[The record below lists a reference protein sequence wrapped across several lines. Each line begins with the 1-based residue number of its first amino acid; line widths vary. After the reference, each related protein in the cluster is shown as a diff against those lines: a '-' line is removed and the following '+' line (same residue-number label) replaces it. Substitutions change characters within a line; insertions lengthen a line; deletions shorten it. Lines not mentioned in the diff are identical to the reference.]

1 MRDAKSSPPRPSPTT
16 AQASRARRV
25 GFRVVGSLFLVV
37 GLLSLVAIAAGQV
50 GATRE
55 RATVVRVQPAK
66 PGQSDVHLLVR
77 TEDGTTRNVTAS
89 SEEPRDYRV
98 GQSVTLSLHRGK
110 PAYEDD
116 LASSLTG
123 SAVAV
128 GGGLLAWVISLA
140 FPDPAKG
147 TRRQTAES
155 SAGAAT

>member
-1 MRDAKSSPPRPSPTT
+1 MTTLASDLRYAVRVLFKNPR
-16 AQASRARRV
+16 
-25 GFRVVGSLFLVV
+25 F
-37 GLLSLVAIAAGQV
+37 SLVAIAAGQV
-50 GATRE
+50 GATRV
-55 RATVVRVQPAK
+55 RATVLQVQPAK

-77 TEDGTTRNVTAS
+77 TEDGTTRNVSAG
-89 SEEPRDYRV
+89 SEGPRDYRV
-98 GQSVTLSLHRGK
+98 RQSVNLSLHRGQ

-155 SAGAAT
+155 SAVAAT